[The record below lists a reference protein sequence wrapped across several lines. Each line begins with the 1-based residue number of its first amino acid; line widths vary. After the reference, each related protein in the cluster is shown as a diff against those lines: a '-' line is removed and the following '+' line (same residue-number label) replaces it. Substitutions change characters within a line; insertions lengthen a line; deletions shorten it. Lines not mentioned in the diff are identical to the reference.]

1 MNAFQYGPLRVEQ
14 ITLVALAGKAVLG
27 QATVGAGAGPAAA
40 AQVEAQLLAASV
52 AAGARV
58 GSFKTQHMLNY
69 CCLLWLLLHELCTVR
84 NAKGGEEGKT

>member
-14 ITLVALAGKAVLG
+14 IALVALAGKAVLG

-52 AAGARV
+52 APGARV
-58 GSFKTQHMLNY
+58 GSFKNPTHAQ
-69 CCLLWLLLHELCTVR
+69 LLLPASV
-84 NAKGGEEGKT
+84 AVA